1 MQQMTKKRLTYIRVI
16 SAAQHGGFVAF
27 MLAYPGVALM
37 RFFQSYDPQRQG
49 IPNPTPWWVFWIV
62 MPVVFAVFGAVLTSL
77 SCFAYNLSAKLL
89 GGVRYEDYDAKA
101 GVVFTEVRR
110 AR

>member
-1 MQQMTKKRLTYIRVI
+1 MTKKSLTHISVI
-16 SAAQHGGFVAF
+16 SATLHGGFVAF
-27 MLAYPGVALM
+27 TLAYPSVALM
-37 RFFQSYDPQRQG
+37 RFFKSYDPERQG
-49 IPNPTPWWVFWIV
+49 IPDKTAWWVFWIV
-62 MPVVFAVFGAVLTSL
+62 MPVVFAMFSAVLTSL

-89 GGVRYEDYDAKA
+89 GGVRYDDHDAKA